1 MLKNNNLNKK
11 INKPVRST
19 YSYRTNNKNMNKD
32 LILPLIAGLLLGA
45 MIMILWQFNAR
56 LNNVRAALVQLNEV
70 TTQNTNT
77 VNEVVNFIN
86 QASGQNAEGGAT
98 QVAPAVVE

>member
-19 YSYRTNNKNMNKD
+19 YSYRTNNNNMNKD
-32 LILPLIAGLLLGA
+32 LILPLVAGLLLGA

-56 LNNVRAALVQLNEV
+56 LNNVRAALVQLNEI

-86 QASGQNAEGGAT
+86 QASGQTAEGGAT
-98 QVAPAVVE
+98 PAAPAVAQ

>member
-1 MLKNNNLNKK
+1 MPNNNLNKK
-11 INKPVRST
+11 INKPVRSS
-19 YSYRTNNKNMNKD
+19 YSYRNNNKNMNKD

-45 MIMILWQFNAR
+45 MIMILWQFNSR
-56 LNNVRAALVQLNEV
+56 LNNVRAALTQLNEI

-86 QASGQNAEGGAT
+86 QASGQNAEAGAGGA
-98 QVAPAVVE
+98 VAQ

>member
-1 MLKNNNLNKK
+1 MLKNNLNKK
-11 INKPVRST
+11 INKPVRSS

-32 LILPLIAGLLLGA
+32 LIFPLIAGLLLGV
-45 MIMILWQFNAR
+45 MIMVLWQFNSR
-56 LNNVRAALVQLNEV
+56 LNNVRTALVQLNEI

-86 QASGQNAEGGAT
+86 QASGQTAQGETGEA
-98 QVAPAVVE
+98 VAQ